1 MDMRLDRF
9 MFFVRLL
16 KSRTLAQ
23 SLIEAGNVR
32 MDGKRVAKMAEE
44 VRLGS
49 VISFALHGR
58 VRVVQ
63 VLAVPSRRG
72 PASEARTCYEE
83 LDERGETE
91 NVSQQGPA
99 N

>member
-1 MDMRLDRF
+1 MRLDRF
-9 MFFVRLL
+9 LYFVRLL

-32 MDGKRVAKMAEE
+32 LDGKRVTKTA
-44 VRLGS
+44 VDIHLGS

-58 VRVVQ
+58 VRVVRA
-63 VLAVPSRRG
+63 LAMPSRRG
-72 PASEARTCYEE
+72 PASEARACYEE
-83 LDERGETE
+83 LEEGGEAE

>member
-1 MDMRLDRF
+1 MRLDRF
-9 MFFVRLL
+9 LFFVRLL

-32 MDGKRVAKMAEE
+32 LDGKRVAKTAEE
-44 VRLGS
+44 VHFGS
-49 VISFALHGR
+49 VISFALNGR
-58 VRVVQ
+58 VRVVRA
-63 VLAVPSRRG
+63 LSMPSRRG
-72 PASEARTCYEE
+72 PASEARACYEE
-83 LDERGETE
+83 LDEGRETE